1 MPDTDPKNIRQAVA
15 DFQPRRRPRFQ
26 NLLVWR
32 DVILELRGK
41 GASCEAV
48 AELLTRHAVKTSRTM
63 VGEFLHTLTQ
73 PKANGHRKPRLKPA
87 ASPAVQ
93 LPASQ
98 LAAPVRRPEP
108 ALTENPPVKARGPH
122 IAKVEL
128 LKPHEQYD

>member
-1 MPDTDPKNIRQAVA
+1 MPDTDPNNIRQAVA

-26 NLLVWR
+26 NLLLWR

-48 AELLTRHAVKTSRTM
+48 AELLTRHGVKTSRTM
-63 VGEFLHTLTQ
+63 VGEFLHTLAQ
-73 PKANGHRKPRLKPA
+73 PKTNGHRKPRLKPA
-87 ASPAVQ
+87 ARPAIQSPA
-93 LPASQ
+93 PQ
-98 LAAPVRRPEP
+98 LAAPIRRPEP
-108 ALTENPPVKARGPH
+108 APIENLPVKTRGPH